1 MAEVKN
7 AFIKSKMNRDLDAR
21 LIPSGEY
28 REAFNAQISRSEGD
42 DVGALENILGNSI
55 VPSGVFE
62 DGQSYADNLTAI
74 GYTVDERSNC
84 IYVFLTDG
92 TRSSNSDAYVK
103 SGDGSNHFIYQYDV
117 ATTTATKLVEGPFL
131 NFSKNFPIYGVNLI
145 ENLLFFTDNFN
156 QPRKINIDK
165 AISSSGYYYNEDQ
178 ISVSKYS
185 PWQPIDLYQEITA
198 DRVAANPLLTAAQGE
213 YDSSMRD
220 VVSKFLP
227 NGGTAT
233 VSVAATSSTAIDIS
247 NINIPFYQRTQTT
260 SDNVPQVGMTV
271 GVIGFSGGKLR
282 GPIVDTGAKVS
293 STGYAAGV
301 VNLDNPITVDVDDQ
315 LVFNFNHYYNDSYA
329 GDSRFLE
336 DKFGAGRFSS
346 FADKLAGGSPQGAAG
361 LAFGRDLGLEG
372 DRLNQFA
379 SVIANDRD
387 LYNQM
392 ALTNFMKQRE
402 IDELSYDTQ
411 RGLPTGG
418 GNRTPAPAD
427 PITAAY
433 NPADNP
439 YGSFG
444 IGNFV

>member
-1 MAEVKN
+1 MNGIQSFVGGGGAFGKDTRSQKQKQRDREQLRKDRTGGRPDKSNKQQFEDLQQSNRERAQNFQFAEDLKKLAGPAGSGSFLFTQN
-7 AFIKSKMNRDLDAR
+7 PATQAFMQKYGLSPQDIINLR
-21 LIPSGEY
+21 LGVTQRGFQGNI
-28 REAFNAQISRSEGD
+28 R
-42 DVGALENILGNSI
+42 DVGATALKNFTGGIGPLALGFNTQDVISQFKEGMTPFDR
-55 VPSGVFE
+55 VPS
-62 DGQSYADNLTAI
+62 
-74 GYTVDERSNC
+74 
-84 IYVFLTDG
+84 
-92 TRSSNSDAYVK
+92 
-103 SGDGSNHFIYQYDV
+103 
-117 ATTTATKLVEGPFL
+117 
-131 NFSKNFPIYGVNLI
+131 
-145 ENLLFFTDNFN
+145 
-156 QPRKINIDK
+156 
-165 AISSSGYYYNEDQ
+165 
-178 ISVSKYS
+178 
-185 PWQPIDLYQEITA
+185 
-198 DRVAANPLLTAAQGE
+198 DR
-213 YDSSMRD
+213 
-220 VVSKFLP
+220 
-227 NGGTAT
+227 GGLM
-233 VSVAATSSTAIDIS
+233 
-247 NINIPFYQRTQTT
+247 
-260 SDNVPQVGMTV
+260 G
-271 GVIGFSGGKLR
+271 
-282 GPIVDTGAKVS
+282 
-293 STGYAAGV
+293 
-301 VNLDNPITVDVDDQ
+301 
-315 LVFNFNHYYNDSYA
+315 
-329 GDSRFLE
+329 FLE